1 MALLGWLIITNEIS
15 ETMTQQLVRETTLG
29 GAIILGLGS
38 ILGTGAYVSVGLS
51 AELAGPNL
59 VIAIILAAFT
69 ALFNSLSSAQLA
81 AVHPVSGGTYEY
93 GYKFLNPT
101 AGLTAGTLFVLAKSA
116 SAATA
121 ALAVAW
127 YLHGYLNT
135 LVNTPAWTIHGIAA
149 GLLLLFTSFVL
160 SGVRRTNGLN
170 AILVTLSLIG
180 LVVFIV
186 AAYSEPSPPL
196 IFTEA
201 SLQQYDNGVFF
212 AAALM
217 FVAFTGYGRIATMG
231 EEVMNP
237 RQTIPKAIVLTLA
250 IISLLYIAVGLAILH
265 VSGAESFAQSNFNIA
280 QLVEHSTWH
289 GVIVLGGIVAMC
301 GVILNLVLGVSR
313 VVLAMGRRG
322 DLPRS
327 LARLDSQQKSAPAA
341 TWLTFAVMALIA
353 LGGGIEAAW
362 TLSAFTVLVYYG
374 LTNLAA
380 LKVQQAQRFVP
391 KWVSFLGLIAC
402 LGLAV
407 FIPWPTIVLGT
418 FLVLCVIVLKRITS
432 ITNGSP

>member
-1 MALLGWLIITNEIS
+1 
-15 ETMTQQLVRETTLG
+15 MTKQLVRETTLA

-51 AELAGPNL
+51 AELVGPNL
-59 VIAIILAAFT
+59 VIAIIIAAFT
-69 ALFNSLSSAQLA
+69 ALFNGLSSAQLA

-127 YLHGYLNT
+127 YIHGYMST
-135 LVNTPAWTIHGIAA
+135 FAQTPEWLINGIAA
-149 GLLLLFTSFVL
+149 ALLLIFTVFVL
-160 SGVRRTNGLN
+160 SGVRRTNWLN
-170 AILVTLSLIG
+170 ALLVTISVAG
-180 LVVFIV
+180 LVAFIV
-186 AAYSEPSPPL
+186 AAFAQPSPPL
-196 IFTEA
+196 VFTEA
-201 SLQQYDNGVFF
+201 SLSGYDNNLFY

-231 EEVMNP
+231 EEVTNP
-237 RQTIPKAIVLTLA
+237 RHTIPRAIVLTLA
-250 IISLLYIAVGLAILH
+250 VISALYIAVGVAILH
-265 VSGAESFAQSNFNIA
+265 VSGSAIFAQSSFNIA
-280 QLVEHSTWH
+280 NLVENSPWHSVV
-289 GVIVLGGIVAMC
+289 VIGGGVAMC

-327 LARLDSQQKSAPAA
+327 LANLDAEQKSAPAA
-341 TWLTFAVMALIA
+341 TWATFAIMAIIA
-353 LGGGIEAAW
+353 LLGGIETAW
-362 TLSAFTVLVYYG
+362 TFSAFTVLVYYS

-380 LKVQQAQRFVP
+380 LKVPQAQRFVP
-391 KWVSFLGLIAC
+391 KWVSILGLIAC

-407 FIPWPTIVLGT
+407 FIPLQTIALGT
-418 FLVLCVIVLKRITS
+418 IIVLCVLVLKRLTS
-432 ITNGSP
+432 NE

>member
-1 MALLGWLIITNEIS
+1 
-15 ETMTQQLVRETTLG
+15 MTQQLVRETTLV

-51 AELAGPNL
+51 AELVGPNL
-59 VIAIILAAFT
+59 VFAIVIAAVT
-69 ALFNSLSSAQLA
+69 ALLNGLSSAQLA

-127 YLHGYLNT
+127 YLHGYISSFM
-135 LVNTPAWTIHGIAA
+135 NTPAWAINAIAA
-149 GLLLLFTSFVL
+149 ALLLVFTAFVL
-160 SGVRRTNGLN
+160 SGVRRTSWLN
-170 AILVTLSLIG
+170 AILVTISVAG
-180 LVVFIV
+180 LVAFIV
-186 AAYSEPSPPL
+186 AAYGQPSPPQ

-201 SLQQYDNGVFF
+201 SLQHYDNGLFF

-237 RQTIPKAIVLTLA
+237 RHTIPKAIVLTLA
-250 IISLLYIAVGLAILH
+250 LISLLYIAVGLAILH
-265 VSGAESFAQSNFNIA
+265 VSGTASFAQSNFNIA
-280 QLVEHSTWH
+280 NLVENSPWHS
-289 GVIVLGGIVAMC
+289 VVVVGGIVAMC

-322 DLPRS
+322 DLPRR
-327 LARLDSQQKSAPAA
+327 LATLDSEQKSAPAA
-341 TWLTFAVMALIA
+341 TWLTFAVMAAIA
-353 LGGGIEAAW
+353 LLGGIETAW
-362 TLSAFTVLVYYG
+362 TFSAFTVLIYYG

-380 LKVQQAQRFVP
+380 LKVPQAQRFVP
-391 KWVSFLGLIAC
+391 KWVSVLGLIAC
-402 LGLAV
+402 LGLGV
-407 FIPWPTIVLGT
+407 FIPWQTIVLG
-418 FLVLCVIVLKRITS
+418 LVIVLCVIVCKRIT
-432 ITNGSP
+432 NN

>member
-1 MALLGWLIITNEIS
+1 
-15 ETMTQQLVRETTLG
+15 MTKQLVRETTLA

-51 AELAGPNL
+51 AELVGPNL
-59 VIAIILAAFT
+59 VIAIMIAAFT
-69 ALFNSLSSAQLA
+69 ALFNGLSSAQLA

-127 YLHGYLNT
+127 YLQGYLSA
-135 LVNTPAWTIHGIAA
+135 VVSTPEWLTNVIAA
-149 GLLLLFTSFVL
+149 ALLLIFTAFVL
-160 SGVRRTNGLN
+160 SGVRRTNWLN
-170 AILVTLSLIG
+170 MLLVTISVAG
-180 LVVFIV
+180 LVAFIV
-186 AAYSEPSPPL
+186 AAFAQPSPPQVV
-196 IFTEA
+196 TEA
-201 SLQQYDNGVFF
+201 SLHGYDNNLFY

-237 RQTIPKAIVLTLA
+237 RQTIPRAIVLTLA
-250 IISLLYIAVGLAILH
+250 VISALYIAVGLAILH
-265 VSGAESFAQSNFNIA
+265 VSGTESFTQSNFNIA
-280 QLVEHSTWH
+280 NLVENSPWHSAVVIG
-289 GVIVLGGIVAMC
+289 GVVAMC

-313 VVLAMGRRG
+313 VILAMGRRG

-327 LARLDSQQKSAPAA
+327 LANLDADQKSAPAA
-341 TWLTFAVMALIA
+341 TWATFAVMAIIA
-353 LGGGIEAAW
+353 ILGGIKAAW
-362 TLSAFTVLVYYG
+362 TFSAFTVLVYYS

-380 LKVQQAQRFVP
+380 LKVPKTERFVP
-391 KWVSFLGLIAC
+391 KWVSILGLISC

-407 FIPWPTIVLGT
+407 FIPLQTIALGT
-418 FLVLCVIVLKRITS
+418 IIVVCVLALKRL
-432 ITNGSP
+432 TNNDKRFFS

>member
-1 MALLGWLIITNEIS
+1 
-15 ETMTQQLVRETTLG
+15 MTTRLVRETTLV

-51 AELAGPNL
+51 AELVGPNL
-59 VIAIILAAFT
+59 VIAIIIAAFT
-69 ALFNSLSSAQLA
+69 ALFNGLSSAQLA

-127 YLHGYLNT
+127 YIQGYLSA
-135 LVNTPAWTIHGIAA
+135 VMSTPGWFTNVIAA
-149 GLLLLFTSFVL
+149 ALLLIFTAFVL
-160 SGVRRTNGLN
+160 SGVRRTNWLN
-170 AILVTLSLIG
+170 AILVTISVAG
-180 LVVFIV
+180 LVAFIAV
-186 AAYSEPSPPL
+186 AYNQPSPPQV
-196 IFTEA
+196 FTEA
-201 SLQQYDNGVFF
+201 SLLGYDNNLFY

-237 RQTIPKAIVLTLA
+237 RHTIPRAIVLTLA
-250 IISLLYIAVGLAILH
+250 VISALYIAVGLAILH
-265 VSGAESFAQSNFNIA
+265 VSGTASFAQSNFNIA
-280 QLVEHSTWH
+280 NLVENSPWHSVVVIG
-289 GVIVLGGIVAMC
+289 GVVAMC

-327 LARLDSQQKSAPAA
+327 LANLDAAQKSAPAA
-341 TWLTFAVMALIA
+341 TWATFAVMAAIA
-353 LGGGIEAAW
+353 LLGGIETAW
-362 TLSAFTVLVYYG
+362 TFSAFTVLIYYG

-380 LKVQQAQRFVP
+380 LKVPQAQRFVP
-391 KWVSFLGLIAC
+391 KWVSVLGLIAC

-407 FIPWPTIVLGT
+407 FIPWQTIVLG
-418 FLVLCVIVLKRITS
+418 LVIGLCVIVLKRIT
-432 ITNGSP
+432 NN